1 MEYKSKIK
9 NQKGAITL
17 YVLISMMFFLVIILG
32 IYFNSSNKI
41 QKQEKEVE
49 KIQKEYEKN
58 NINDIYE
65 NKYNEYINAETPT
78 IQVYDGDVLK
88 NQVVGEKVSSK
99 KNVYL
104 SNENVTLKFLSKNTS
119 DKYAYST
126 TADGEKIKIEGNT
139 LENINITTNGTTM
152 YVYIVDNQGNYSKSY
167 TAITMI
173 LVTLKDK
180 TIYVEEGKETKIG
193 EIQGENAGKIT
204 FGQIEDNTIIK
215 LEDDTITG
223 LKAGTT
229 TLKAIEERAG
239 ATATITV
246 KVVKLELAS
255 TSGTMLLGDSK
266 TVKLTGINIG
276 TLSVKINDEEIS
288 TVSINNSEMI
298 INAKKAGN
306 TTITITE
313 NNVNAQS
320 TYELKVASVVLTP
333 DGGTYTMP
341 TTGNATIKTTVTTVN
356 AEKIEI
362 AWSDNA
368 GQWVNKENNAYL
380 EKTNCTAGTYYLY
393 VKINGEAIYKSKEF
407 IVGENTL
414 ETNKIIIKPSTT
426 AWTNGNVTAT
436 VTYGSTLTK
445 DKKAGYGTTLAN
457 AQSVA
462 STSTS
467 TNLTA
472 TVNGYFYAEATDLAG
487 NKITTSLQISNI
499 DKTKPTINYS
509 GNVGASGSPLLVV
522 VAKDELSGINGYQ
535 FSTDPNLTANSSGW
549 ISITTTTDTM
559 QQTKSDGLT
568 DGTWYAY
575 VKDVAGNISRSNG
588 MLVDK
593 TPPKINYSGN
603 VGGSGSPLLVVV
615 AKDELSGIN
624 GYQFSTDPNLTAN
637 SSGWISITTTTDTM
651 QQTKSEGVT
660 EGIWY
665 AYVKDAAG
673 NISRSSG
680 IIIDQTKPT
689 ISLTAN
695 TTATANS
702 VTLTGKSQDTL
713 SGITAYAWTDT
724 AGEPTTWTSITK
736 TNQEITQTI
745 TLTANATKYF
755 WTKDGSG
762 NKNVASLTVTN
773 IVAKASITSY
783 TGITVVAGN
792 SGTPALAYTGSP
804 KSKSF
809 SSSNTA
815 IAAINATTGAVTGVA
830 AGTATMT
837 VTLTNY
843 DGTTVSKTCTVTVQ
857 TAVAKVGTINY
868 ASITN
873 AIASITSGTV
883 TLLVNQTELVTIP
896 TGKTITLALNGKIMT
911 GKITNNGTISVS
923 GGTITR
929 AEGYTIENNGVLTV
943 NATINNT
950 NTNKSTAGSTIKN
963 NKGTL
968 KVTGGSISGSGNYA
982 IYNVSGS
989 TTISAGT
996 ITASSTNTIKLDA
1009 GTLNISG
1016 GTIKTT
1022 ASNTDTIYTSSTGSA
1037 NNINISGGTL
1047 TATNAVISTDS
1058 NTTLNISGG
1067 SLTGAV
1073 GIYDY
1078 EAKSITITGTSTTIT
1093 STGNTITGNIKN
1105 LVIGTLN
1112 NTNYTYPMITST
1124 GGLTI
1129 YDDTDGSKLSFKM
1142 YSGSLRSKA
1151 DTRVYVGTNSYTTR
1165 TGYTWKKYTNKN
1177 TGYTG
1182 YHWVAN

>member
-65 NKYNEYINAETPT
+65 NKYNEYINTETPT
-78 IQVYDGDVLK
+78 IQIYDGDVLK
-88 NQVVGEKVSSK
+88 NQVVGEKVNSK
-99 KNVYL
+99 KTIYL

-126 TADGEKIKIEGNT
+126 TADGEKIKIEGKT
-139 LENINITTNGTTM
+139 LENINITTTGKTM

-215 LEDDTITG
+215 LEEDTITG

-255 TSGTMLLGDSK
+255 ISGTMLLGDSK

-276 TLSVKINDEEIS
+276 TLSVKISNEEIS

-298 INAKKAGN
+298 LTAKKRGN

-313 NNVNAQS
+313 NNVNAQA
-320 TYELKVASVVLTP
+320 TYELKVASVALTP

-341 TTGNATIKTTVTTVN
+341 TTGTAKIKTTVTTVN

-368 GQWVNKENNAYL
+368 GQWINKENNAYL
-380 EKTNCTAGTYYLY
+380 EKTDCTAGTYYLY

-414 ETNKIIIKPSTT
+414 ETNKIIIKPNTT

-436 VTYGSTLTK
+436 VTYGSTLILN
-445 DKKAGYGTTLAN
+445 KKAGYGTTLAN

-462 STSTS
+462 SISTS

-472 TVNGYFYAEATDLAG
+472 TANGYFYAEATDLAG

-499 DKTKPTINYS
+499 DKI
-509 GNVGASGSPLLVV
+509 
-522 VAKDELSGINGYQ
+522 
-535 FSTDPNLTANSSGW
+535 
-549 ISITTTTDTM
+549 
-559 QQTKSDGLT
+559 
-568 DGTWYAY
+568 
-575 VKDVAGNISRSNG
+575 
-588 MLVDK
+588 
-593 TPPKINYSGN
+593 
-603 VGGSGSPLLVVV
+603 
-615 AKDELSGIN
+615 
-624 GYQFSTDPNLTAN
+624 
-637 SSGWISITTTTDTM
+637 
-651 QQTKSEGVT
+651 
-660 EGIWY
+660 
-665 AYVKDAAG
+665 
-673 NISRSSG
+673 
-680 IIIDQTKPT
+680 KPT

-724 AGEPTTWTSITK
+724 ATAPTTWTSITK
-736 TNQEITQTI
+736 TTAEIAPTT
-745 TLTANATKYF
+745 TLTANGTKYF

-762 NKNVASLTVTN
+762 NTNVASLAVTN

-792 SGTPALAYTGSP
+792 SGTTALAYTGSP

-809 SSSNTA
+809 ISSNTA
-815 IAAINATTGAVTGVA
+815 IATINASTGVVTGIS

-857 TAVAKVGTINY
+857 KAVARIGTINY
-868 ASITN
+868 SSITN
-873 AIASITSGTV
+873 AIAAITSGTV
-883 TLLVNQTELVTIP
+883 TLLVNQTETITIP
-896 TGKTITLALNGKIMT
+896 LGKTIALALNGNTMT
-911 GKITNNGTISVS
+911 GKITNNGTLSVS
-923 GGTITR
+923 GGTVTR
-929 AEGYTIENNGVLTV
+929 AEGYTIENNGALTV
-943 NATINNT
+943 NATVT
-950 NTNKSTAGSTIKN
+950 NTNKDKSTAGSTIKN

-968 KVTGGSISGSGNYA
+968 NVTGGSISGSGNYA
-982 IYNVSGS
+982 IYNVNGN

-996 ITASSTNTIKLDA
+996 ITTSSTNTIKLDA
-1009 GTLNISG
+1009 GTLSISG
-1016 GTIKTT
+1016 GTITTT
-1022 ASNTDTIYTSSTGSA
+1022 ASNTDTIYASATGSA

-1047 TATNAVISTDS
+1047 TATNAVISTDP

-1067 SLTGAV
+1067 NLTGAV

-1093 STGNTITGNIKN
+1093 STGNTITGDIKN

-1124 GGLTI
+1124 GALAI
-1129 YDDTDGSKLSFKM
+1129 CDTTDTNKLSFKM

-1165 TGYTWKKYTNKN
+1165 TGYTWKKYTNKSS
-1177 TGYTG
+1177 GYTG

>member
-104 SNENVTLKFLSKNTS
+104 SNKNATLKFLSKNTS

-204 FGQIEDNTIIK
+204 FGQIEDNKIIK

-239 ATATITV
+239 TTATITV

-255 TSGTMLLGDSK
+255 TSGMMLVGDSK
-266 TVKLTGINIG
+266 TIKFTGINIG
-276 TLSVKINDEEIS
+276 TLSVKISNEEAS
-288 TVSINNSEMI
+288 TVSINNSEI
-298 INAKKAGN
+298 IITAKKAGN

-356 AEKIEI
+356 AEKMEI

-426 AWTNGNVTAT
+426 AWTNGNVIAT

-472 TVNGYFYAEATDLAG
+472 TVNGYFYSEATDLAG
-487 NKITTSLQISNI
+487 NKITTSLQVTNI

-535 FSTDPNLTANSSGW
+535 FSTDPNLTAS
-549 ISITTTTDTM
+549 
-559 QQTKSDGLT
+559 
-568 DGTWYAY
+568 
-575 VKDVAGNISRSNG
+575 
-588 MLVDK
+588 
-593 TPPKINYSGN
+593 
-603 VGGSGSPLLVVV
+603 
-615 AKDELSGIN
+615 
-624 GYQFSTDPNLTAN
+624 

-996 ITASSTNTIKLDA
+996 ITSSSTNTIKLDA